1 MMKKKPRWY
10 FSLLR
15 IPLIVISG
23 MMLYLTIEYV
33 TAGSVWAVVL
43 ALAVIVVGS
52 GQLIKESIIS
62 MFKGHFALDYIAI
75 LAIAVGVAT
84 QQYVVALVIV
94 LMLSTGQA
102 LEEYGMTRAK
112 ESLTA
117 LVDRIPSEVVMW
129 SEGKAHSKR
138 PISDVKVGQK
148 ILVRKGE
155 VVPLD
160 GILVSEEATT
170 DESSITGEPYVIDKV
185 TGDVLRSGTINV
197 GDVLV
202 LNVTTPDS
210 DSTYRKIITMVQK
223 AQTEKAPLIR
233 LADRFSA
240 VFTLVTCVIA
250 GAAYIAT
257 GDIQRVLAVLVVAT
271 PCPLILATPIALF
284 GGINAAA
291 RGRILTKR
299 ISSIEVLARVTDVVF
314 DKTGTI
320 TLGHPFVS
328 NVVVLNPQFTQT
340 QVHSIAEAIERN
352 SLHPLAKAIVAAAKQ
367 KRAPRLIAQR
377 VKEQIGSGISATIAG
392 VEYTLAKSSGYHRSN
407 SVILHA
413 KDEPVARIEFED
425 NLKDDSGSIITELHN
440 EGLSLHIFTGDR
452 EENAAKL
459 IRRLGR
465 VGSSIHVRAH
475 CSPADKKNG
484 VARLKKQGR
493 VVAMVGDG
501 INDAPAL
508 ATADVGLVFSNEE
521 QTASSEAADII
532 FLGGD
537 LSDVSRIIR
546 IAQQTIRIAL
556 QSIGV
561 GIGLSVAAMIAAA
574 LGYIPPMAGA
584 ILQEG
589 IDVMVILNALRA
601 SAMR

>member
-1 MMKKKPRWY
+1 MSIECDNTTMMKKKPRWY

-352 SLHPLAKAIVAAAKQ
+352 SLHPLAKAIV
-367 KRAPRLIAQR
+367 
-377 VKEQIGSGISATIAG
+377 SATIAG